1 MDTTRAR
8 EELGWAP
15 RYRSTEAFGELL
27 EGLRL
32 GDGGPTPPLD
42 AAAAGPLR
50 WREFATGAGRRS
62 R

>member
-1 MDTTRAR
+1 M
-8 EELGWAP
+8 AP
-15 RYRSTEAFGELL
+15 RSRSTEAFGELL

-50 WREFATGAGRRS
+50 LREFANRRGARS

>member
-1 MDTTRAR
+1 VLAR
-8 EELGWAP
+8 LGIA
-15 RYRSTEAFGELL
+15 SDVL

-50 WREFATGAGRRS
+50 LREFATGVGARAR
-62 R
+62 